1 MTGRTSSCGWGSNMK
16 PHRLVAVLL
25 LLCVPALA
33 GAPEWLREAARAP
46 LPAYKDDV
54 RGVQVYSEQVTRVME
69 SGEIRTTYRKAF
81 RILRSQGR
89 DLGELVVY
97 FDKETKLSSLMG
109 WTIPAKGGEY
119 EVKEKDA
126 IETML
131 FNDSFYEDTRYKLLR
146 LPEAEPGSVVGF
158 EFEQRHRP
166 FALEDVW
173 SFQKDIPTRKARYML
188 VLPAGWEMKA
198 HWRNHPEVQ
207 PSGSGGS
214 YIWEVA
220 DVPEIKSEPS
230 MPTVRAVAAR
240 LAVVLIPPSAAKG
253 TSHGSWNDVG
263 KWYAGLTS
271 GRRTSSPE
279 IQRKVAELT
288 RGATSPLDKIRA
300 LAAFAQRD
308 VRYVAIEIGIG
319 GYQPNYAASVFNNKY
334 GDCKDKVTLLSTML
348 RDIGMESHYVVVHTE
363 RGYVARDFASMNNFN
378 HVVLA
383 IKVPDSLETKDLHS
397 VVTHPKLGRLLIFD
411 PTDSRTPVGYLPP
424 SLQSNHGLLVTEE
437 GGEMIDL
444 PLQQPVANQLQRVGN
459 LKLDPDGTLSGE
471 VREVR
476 FGANA
481 VEYRAELIAM
491 EKPQRV
497 QKMESFLSTFLTGFT
512 LNDYQVE
519 NLEEYDKELIVKYS
533 FTAKG
538 YAKSAGP
545 LTLIR
550 PRVFGSKSGGIF
562 DLKER
567 RYAVELDAPTL
578 HTDEF
583 RITLPDGMVADEL
596 PPPVNATSGAI
607 SYSSA
612 STFENKVL
620 QYKRTY
626 KIEQVYLPLPSLEE
640 WNKVNRR
647 IVADER
653 SSAVLKRMQ

>member
-1 MTGRTSSCGWGSNMK
+1 MQTL
-16 PHRLVAVLL
+16 RLYAAIL
-25 LLCVPALA
+25 LLCAPALA
-33 GAPEWLREAARAP
+33 GSPEWLREAARAP

-54 RGVQVYSEQVTRVME
+54 RAVQLYAEQITRVMDT
-69 SGEIRTTYRKAF
+69 GEIRTTYRKAF
-81 RILRSQGR
+81 KILRSQGR
-89 DLGELVVY
+89 DVGSLVVH

-109 WTIPAKGGEY
+109 WTIPLKGGEY
-119 EVKEKDA
+119 EMKEKDA
-126 IETML
+126 IETMM
-131 FNDSFYEDTRYKLLR
+131 FNDSFYEDTRYKVLK
-146 LPEAEPGSVVGF
+146 LPETEPGSVVGF
-158 EFEQRHRP
+158 EYEQRQRP

-173 SFQKDIPTRKARYML
+173 SFQRDIPTRKARYTL

-198 HWRNHPEVQ
+198 HWRNHPEVAAA
-207 PSGSGGS
+207 GSAGT
-214 YIWEVA
+214 YTWEVH
-220 DVPEIKSEPS
+220 DVAEIKDEPA
-230 MPTVRAVAAR
+230 MPTFRAVAAR
-240 LAVVLIPPSAAKG
+240 LSVVLIPPTAG
-253 TSHGSWNDVG
+253 RGMSHASWSDVG
-263 KWYAGLTS
+263 KWYAGLTAD
-271 GRRTSSPE
+271 RRNSTPE
-279 IQRKVAELT
+279 IQKKVADLT
-288 RGATSPLDKIRA
+288 RTAATPLDKIRV
-300 LAAFAQRD
+300 LAGFAQRD

-319 GYQPNYAASVFNNKY
+319 GYQPNHAASIFANKY

-348 RDIGMESHYVVVHTE
+348 REIGMESYYLVVHTE
-363 RGYVARDFASMNNFN
+363 RGYVARDFASMRNFN

-383 IKVPDSLETKDLHS
+383 IRVPESLDVKGLHS
-397 VVTHPKLGRLLIFD
+397 VVQHPSLGQLLIFD

-424 SLQSNHGLLVTEE
+424 SLQSNQGLLVTAG

-444 PLQQPVANQLQRVGN
+444 PLQQPTANQLQRVGA
-459 LKLDPDGTLSGE
+459 LKLDLDGTLSGE

-476 FGANA
+476 TGANA

-491 EKPQRV
+491 EKQQRV
-497 QKMESFLSTFLTGFT
+497 QKMESFLSGFLTGFT

-519 NLEEYDKELIVKYS
+519 NLEEYDKELVVKYS
-533 FTAKG
+533 FVAKG

-550 PRVFGSKSGGIF
+550 PRVFGSKSSGIF

-578 HTDEF
+578 QTDEF
-583 RITLPDGMVADEL
+583 RITLPDGLVADEL

-620 QYKRTY
+620 NYRRTY
-626 KIEQVYLPLPSLEE
+626 KIEQVHVPVPSLEE

-647 IVADER
+647 IVQDER